1 MSVFNEMIILVKDFL
16 LVYIFGVGD
25 LFLESKIVVNRDVI
39 FVLMFIVGGIYLLLI
54 GFLIILFK

>member
-1 MSVFNEMIILVKDFL
+1 MIILVKDFL